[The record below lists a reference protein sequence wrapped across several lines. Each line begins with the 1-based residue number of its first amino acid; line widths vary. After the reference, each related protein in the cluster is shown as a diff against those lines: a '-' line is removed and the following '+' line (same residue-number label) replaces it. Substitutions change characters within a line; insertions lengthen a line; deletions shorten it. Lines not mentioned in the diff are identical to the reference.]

1 MNKRELFLLFKT
13 DLNPVNYENYKIVAK
28 HSFLNDEPPYVMV
41 DYWRQVS
48 DNEVSK
54 LVGDPDDGESYKFYL
69 IRGSDIKHFI
79 ALMNENQDDIC
90 GYHVEAM
97 YTRQAGE
104 HNLSNSEYVAGAKIR
119 KPKIKLINTLPNN
132 LM

>member
-13 DLNPVNYENYKIVAK
+13 DLIPVNYENYKIISK
-28 HSFLNDEPPYVMV
+28 HSFLNDEPPYIMV

-54 LVGDPDDGESYKFYL
+54 LVDNPDDGESYKFYL
-69 IRGSDIKHFI
+69 IRNSDVKHFI
-79 ALMNENQDDIC
+79 ALMNENQNEIC
-90 GYHVEAM
+90 DYHIEAV
-97 YTRQAGE
+97 YTRNAGE
-104 HNLSNSEYVAGAKIR
+104 HNLTPAQYVEGARIR
-119 KPKIKLINTLPNN
+119 KPKIKSINTLPNN